1 MHLPDHSLL
10 FRSSPYP
17 YLVMALDLTII
28 DANDAYLRSV
38 RRTLDQIVGRYVFDA
53 FPENPDDTGST
64 NIAEVKASLE
74 TAIATRT
81 AHTTPFLRYSV
92 PVESDAGVV
101 FEERFWNAV
110 HTPALREDGS
120 VAFVY
125 QNAIDVTD
133 LYKYDRSS
141 HSASVKL
148 GAPFSART
156 HDFNRAQMHEAMVR
170 VLKDERG
177 HLRNLFNQAPGFVAV
192 LTGPEYVFEMANEAY
207 YQLVGHREIIGKR
220 MWDALPEVRG
230 QGFEERLAQV
240 YASGEP
246 WKTYGMPISV
256 QRLVNGPTEQRYID
270 LSYQAYRS
278 EDGTILGV
286 FSQGYDVT
294 EAHDARA
301 AERES
306 TERLNEGLVAAT
318 MVVWDWDL
326 AAGTMYMSEN
336 ALEVLGVNSDRFADV
351 DACVHPDDREALV
364 RARAKALAEKTSY
377 QAVVRFVR
385 PDTGATIWIDIRGR
399 VRCDANALAYSVRGI
414 ALDISERMRA
424 EEDLREADRR
434 KDEFLAMLAHE
445 LRNPL
450 APISTAAEVL
460 RFAAANPERVRA
472 TSEIISRQV
481 RHMTNLIDD
490 LLDVSRVT
498 RGLIEL
504 EQEHVEIE
512 AIVAAAVEQTN
523 PLMDARGH
531 VLSIRFES
539 SNVVVLGDRTRLV
552 QALSNLLNNAAKYT
566 AREGRI
572 DVLVKADADGGQVRI
587 SVKDNGIGIEPS
599 LLPHLFDL
607 FTQGR
612 RTSDRTQGGLGLGL
626 ALVKSLLAMHGGAIE
641 AISGGSDNG
650 STFTITLPC
659 VVQARPSLPSVAD
672 PARPAVTSM
681 RIMVVDDNRD
691 AGQSLAALLEAC
703 GHDVMVTVDANSA
716 LAAAVTYRP
725 DAFILDIG
733 LPGMNGYELA
743 RHIREQPALAHAA
756 LIALTGYSQ
765 AHDRVLSKVA
775 GFGHHLVKPV
785 VIAELEKAL
794 AYSVAVS
801 AP

>member
-1 MHLPDHSLL
+1 MHTPPDHSLL

-17 YLVMALDLTII
+17 YLVMATDLTII

-38 RRTLDQIVGRYVFDA
+38 RRTKEQIVGRYVFDA

-64 NIAEVKASLE
+64 NIGEVKASLE
-74 TAIATRT
+74 TAIATKT
-81 AHTTPFLRYSV
+81 AHTTPFLRFSV
-92 PVESDAGVV
+92 PVETDAGVV

-110 HTPALREDGS
+110 HTPALRDDGS

-133 LYKYDRSS
+133 LYKFDRRSQHAALELS
-141 HSASVKL
+141 PTPKTRAE
-148 GAPFSART
+148 
-156 HDFNRAQMHEAMVR
+156 DFNRAQMHEAMVR
-170 VLKDERG
+170 VLNDERG

-192 LTGPEYVFEMANEAY
+192 LTGPEHVFEMANEAY
-207 YQLVGHREIIGKR
+207 YQLIGHRDLIGKR
-220 MWDALPEVRG
+220 VWDALPEVRG

-240 YASGEP
+240 YANGEA
-246 WKTYGMPISV
+246 WKTYGMPLTI
-256 QRLVNGPTEQRYID
+256 QRQAGGPTEERYID
-270 LSYQAYRS
+270 LSYQAYRA
-278 EDGTILGV
+278 EDGSILGI
-286 FSQGYDVT
+286 FAQGYDVT
-294 EAHDARA
+294 EAHHARQ
-301 AERES
+301 AERDS
-306 TERLNEGLVAAT
+306 TERLNEGLIAAR

-326 AAGTMYMSEN
+326 ALNKLYMSEN
-336 ALEVLGVNSDRFADV
+336 ALHVLGVATDSYAIVGGCIHAEDQAV
-351 DACVHPDDREALV
+351 LQAARE
-364 RARAKALAEKTSY
+364 RALAQKSTY
-377 QAVVRFVR
+377 QAVVRFIR
-385 PDTGATIWIDIRGR
+385 PDNDELIWIDVRGR
-399 VRCDANALAYSVRGI
+399 VRCDAAGKPYSVRGI

-424 EEDLREADRR
+424 EEELRKADRR

-460 RFAAANPERVRA
+460 RFAAANPERVRS

-481 RHMTNLIDD
+481 KHMTNLIDD

-504 EQEHVEIE
+504 DLEPVDIE
-512 AIVAAAVEQTN
+512 SIVAAAVEQTN
-523 PLMDARGH
+523 PLLQARGH
-531 VLSIRFES
+531 ELSIRFDS
-539 SNVVVLGDRTRLV
+539 PRAVVLGDRTRLV
-552 QALSNLLNNAAKYT
+552 QSLSNLLNNAAKYT
-566 AREGRI
+566 AQGGRI
-572 DVLVKADADGGQVRI
+572 ELAVDADAAQVRI
-587 SVKDNGIGIEPS
+587 IVKDNGIGIEPA

-626 ALVKSLLAMHGGAIE
+626 ALVKSIVAMHGGAIE
-641 AISGGSDNG
+641 AASGGPDNG
-650 STFTITLPC
+650 STFVITLPR
-659 VVQARPSLPSVAD
+659 VQQAAAATAAEPEALRQPVRAL
-672 PARPAVTSM
+672 

-703 GHDVMVTVDANSA
+703 GHEVVVANDGQAA
-716 LAAAVTYRP
+716 LKAACASTP

-743 RHIREQPALAHAA
+743 RHIREQPALAHAL

-775 GFGHHLVKPV
+775 GFAHHLVKPV

-794 AYSVAVS
+794 GDCQ
-801 AP
+801 

>member
-1 MHLPDHSLL
+1 MHTPPDHSLL

-17 YLVMALDLTII
+17 YLVMATDLTII

-38 RRTLDQIVGRYVFDA
+38 RRTREQIVGRYVFDA

-64 NIAEVKASLE
+64 NIDEVKASLE
-74 TAIATRT
+74 TAIATKT

-92 PVESDAGVV
+92 PVETEAGVV
-101 FEERFWNAV
+101 FEERFWNAI
-110 HTPALREDGS
+110 HTPALHDDGS

-133 LYKYDRSS
+133 LYKFDRSS
-141 HSASVKL
+141 QHAAL
-148 GAPFSART
+148 GLGPSPKMRAE
-156 HDFNRAQMHEAMVR
+156 DFNRAQMHEAMVR
-170 VLKDERG
+170 VLNDERG

-192 LTGPEYVFEMANEAY
+192 LTGPEHVFEMANEAY
-207 YQLVGHREIIGKR
+207 YQLIGHRDIIGKPV
-220 MWDALPEVRG
+220 WDALPDVRG
-230 QGFEERLAQV
+230 QGFEELLAQV
-240 YASGEP
+240 YATGEP
-246 WKTYGMPISV
+246 WKTYGMRLSV
-256 QRLVNGPTEQRYID
+256 QRRAGGPTEERYID
-270 LSYQAYRS
+270 LSYQAYRA
-278 EDGTILGV
+278 EDGSILGI
-286 FSQGYDVT
+286 FAQGYDVT
-294 EAHDARA
+294 EAHDARQ
-301 AERES
+301 AERDS
-306 TERLNEGLVAAT
+306 TERLNEGLIAAK
-318 MVVWDWDL
+318 MVVWDWDMAPSKL
-326 AAGTMYMSEN
+326 YMSEN
-336 ALEVLGVNSDRFADV
+336 ALHVLGVASDSYAVVGGCIHAD
-351 DACVHPDDREALV
+351 DQAILQAARE
-364 RARAKALAEKTSY
+364 RALAQKSTY
-377 QAVVRFVR
+377 QAVVRFIR
-385 PDTGATIWIDIRGR
+385 PDNGELIWIDVRGR
-399 VRCDANALAYSVRGI
+399 VRCDADGNAYSVRGI

-424 EEDLREADRR
+424 EDELRKADRR

-460 RFAAANPERVRA
+460 RFAAANPERVRS

-504 EQEHVEIE
+504 DLEPVDIE

-523 PLMDARGH
+523 PLLQARGH
-531 VLSIRFES
+531 QLSIRFGS
-539 SNVVVLGDRTRLV
+539 AHAVVLGDRTRLV
-552 QALSNLLNNAAKYT
+552 QSLSNLLNNAAKYT
-566 AREGRI
+566 AQGGRI
-572 DVLVKADADGGQVRI
+572 ELVVAADDDHVRI
-587 SVKDNGIGIEPS
+587 KVKDNGIGIEPS

-626 ALVKSLLAMHGGAIE
+626 ALVKSILAMHGGAIE
-641 AISGGSDNG
+641 AYSGGPDNG
-650 STFTITLPC
+650 STFVITLPR
-659 VVQARPSLPSVAD
+659 VQRAAAASAAEPDALRR
-672 PARPAVTSM
+672 PARAL

-703 GHDVMVTVDANSA
+703 GHEVLVASDGPAALRLAGASA
-716 LAAAVTYRP
+716 P

-743 RHIREQPALAHAA
+743 RHIREQPTLARAL

-775 GFGHHLVKPV
+775 GFTHHLVKPV

-794 AYSVAVS
+794 GDCQ
-801 AP
+801 